1 MITIIESKTFLESNT
16 QAIVNFVN
24 CSGNAINFDGEK
36 IFEQNQDMFEK
47 YLGFCKEG
55 KIRPGMVWYYKGKDK
70 EILNFAISEYKDL
83 NEVTLKDFKNGL
95 LKLKQIIENKNIK
108 SIAITNIVQLN
119 DVIDFNVLYDEIFYD
134 CGFNVEVY
142 NYKMICDVSPK
153 ELVQNKAQENPVAN
167 KQKNSLITHITYPE
181 NTVFHI

>member
-1 MITIIESKTFLESNT
+1 MITIIESKSFLESTT
-16 QAIVNFVN
+16 QAVVNFVD

-36 IFEQNQDMFEK
+36 IFGQNQDMFEK

-55 KIRPGMVWYYKGKDK
+55 KLKPGMVWYYKGKDK
-70 EILNFAISEYKDL
+70 EILNFAVSKSKDL
-83 NEVTLKDFKNGL
+83 NGVTIKDFKNGL

-108 SIAITNIVQLN
+108 SIAITNIVQLG
-119 DVIDFNVLYDEIFYD
+119 DVIDFGVIYDEIFYD
-134 CGFNVEVY
+134 CNFDVEVY

-153 ELVQNKAQENPVAN
+153 ELVQENEKVNKKN
-167 KQKNSLITHITYPE
+167 NSLVTHITYPE

>member
-16 QAIVNFVN
+16 QAIVNFVD

-36 IFEQNQDMFEK
+36 IFEQNPDMFEK
-47 YLGFCKEG
+47 YLKFCEED
-55 KIRPGMVWYYKGKDK
+55 KIKPGMVWYYKGKDK
-70 EILNFAISEYKDL
+70 EILNFAISKSNDL
-83 NEVTLKDFKNGL
+83 SEVTLNEFKNGL

-108 SIAITNIVQLN
+108 SVAITNIAQLN
-119 DVIDFNVLYDEIFYD
+119 DVVDLMLYYGEIFYD
-134 CGFNVEVY
+134 CDFNVEVY

-153 ELVQNKAQENPVAN
+153 ELVQDNQKL
-167 KQKNSLITHITYPE
+167 KKKKNSLVTHITYPE